1 MFLPAISEL
10 EPIARAAGE
19 AIMAI
24 YHQPFAVEYKADES
38 PLTAADKGAHE
49 VIVQALARLTPDIPV
64 LSEESDAETMQ
75 VRCSWS
81 RYWLVDPLDG
91 TKEFVSRN
99 GEFTVNIALIEEGR
113 PVWGLVYAP
122 VLDKL
127 WYGGK
132 EIGAWRVADGECEA
146 IQVRPHR
153 EGTPW
158 RVVGSRNHL
167 SQATLDYLAPFGEI
181 ELVSMGSSL
190 KFCIIA
196 EGGRRALSASCPH
209 LRMGHGG
216 GAGGAGRGGRQRDP
230 TRWLSACLQ
239 QAGYP
244 QPLVC
249 GAGLIAVARA
259 RRCKKAGQ
267 CPAFC
272 IFAFNDTSR
281 FPIQNTFLNG
291 LMVTLA

>member
-1 MFLPAISEL
+1 MFLPAISAL
-10 EPIARAAGE
+10 EPIARAAGD
-19 AIMAI
+19 AILAI
-24 YHQPFAVEYKADES
+24 YRQPFAVEYKQDES
-38 PLTAADKGAHE
+38 PLTAADQGAHE

-75 VRCSWS
+75 ARLGWS

-99 GEFTVNIALIEEGR
+99 GEFTVNIALIDHGR

-132 EIGAWRVADGECEA
+132 GIGAWRVADGKHEA
-146 IQVRPHR
+146 IQTRPH
-153 EGTPW
+153 EAGEAW

-167 SQATLDYLAPFGEI
+167 SQETLDYLAPFGEI

-196 EGGRRALSASCPH
+196 EGGAELYPRLAPTCEWDTAAAQAVLE
-209 LRMGHGG
+209 
-216 GAGGAGRGGRQRDP
+216 GAGGSVTQLDGTALAYNKPDILNP
-230 TRWLSACLQ
+230 WF
-239 QAGYP
+239 
-244 QPLVC
+244 
-249 GAGLIAVARA
+249 VARA
-259 RRCKKAGQ
+259 
-267 CPAFC
+267 
-272 IFAFNDTSR
+272 
-281 FPIQNTFLNG
+281 
-291 LMVTLA
+291 

>member
-10 EPIARAAGE
+10 EPIARAAGD
-19 AIMAI
+19 AILTI
-24 YHQPFAVEYKADES
+24 YRQPFAVEYKQDES
-38 PLTAADKGAHE
+38 PLTAADQGAHE

-75 VRCSWS
+75 ARLGWS

-99 GEFTVNIALIEEGR
+99 GEFTVNIALIDHGR

-122 VLDKL
+122 VLDRL

-132 EIGAWRVADGECEA
+132 GIGAWRVADGKHEA
-146 IQVRPHR
+146 IQTRPHGDG
-153 EGTPW
+153 EAW

-167 SQATLDYLAPFGEI
+167 SQETLDYLAPFGEI

-196 EGGRRALSASCPH
+196 EGGAELYPRLAPTCEWDTAAAQAVLE
-209 LRMGHGG
+209 
-216 GAGGAGRGGRQRDP
+216 GAGGSVTQLDG
-230 TRWLSACLQ
+230 SAL
-239 QAGYP
+239 AYNKP
-244 QPLVC
+244 DILNPWF
-249 GAGLIAVARA
+249 VARA
-259 RRCKKAGQ
+259 
-267 CPAFC
+267 
-272 IFAFNDTSR
+272 
-281 FPIQNTFLNG
+281 
-291 LMVTLA
+291 

>member
-1 MFLPAISEL
+1 MYLPAISEL
-10 EPIARAAGE
+10 EPIARAAGD
-19 AIMAI
+19 AILAI
-24 YHQPFAVEYKADES
+24 YRQPFAVEYKQDES
-38 PLTAADKGAHE
+38 PLTAADQGAHE

-75 VRCSWS
+75 ARLGWS

-99 GEFTVNIALIEEGR
+99 GEFTVNIALIDHGS

-132 EIGAWRVADGECEA
+132 GIGAWRVADGTHEA
-146 IQVRPHR
+146 IQTRPH
-153 EGTPW
+153 EAGQAW

-167 SQATLDYLAPFGEI
+167 SQATLDYLAPLGEV

-196 EGGRRALSASCPH
+196 EGGAELYPRLAPTCEWDTAAAQAVLE
-209 LRMGHGG
+209 
-216 GAGGAGRGGRQRDP
+216 GAGGSVTQLDG
-230 TRWLSACLQ
+230 SAL
-239 QAGYP
+239 AYNKP
-244 QPLVC
+244 DILNPWF
-249 GAGLIAVARA
+249 VARA
-259 RRCKKAGQ
+259 
-267 CPAFC
+267 
-272 IFAFNDTSR
+272 
-281 FPIQNTFLNG
+281 
-291 LMVTLA
+291 

>member
-10 EPIARAAGE
+10 EPIARAAGD
-19 AIMAI
+19 AILAI
-24 YHQPFAVEYKADES
+24 YRQPFAVEFKQDES
-38 PLTAADKGAHE
+38 PLTAADQGAHE

-75 VRCSWS
+75 ARLGWS

-99 GEFTVNIALIEEGR
+99 GEFTVNIALIDHGR

-132 EIGAWRVADGECEA
+132 EVGAWRVADGTHEA
-146 IQVRPHR
+146 IQTCPH
-153 EGTPW
+153 EAGQAW

-167 SQATLDYLAPFGEI
+167 SQATLDYLAPLGEV

-196 EGGRRALSASCPH
+196 EGGAELYPRLAPTCEWDTAAAQAVLE
-209 LRMGHGG
+209 
-216 GAGGAGRGGRQRDP
+216 GAGGSVTQLDG
-230 TRWLSACLQ
+230 SAL
-239 QAGYP
+239 AYNKP
-244 QPLVC
+244 DILNPWF
-249 GAGLIAVARA
+249 VARA
-259 RRCKKAGQ
+259 
-267 CPAFC
+267 
-272 IFAFNDTSR
+272 
-281 FPIQNTFLNG
+281 
-291 LMVTLA
+291 

>member
-1 MFLPAISEL
+1 MYLPAISAL
-10 EPIARAAGE
+10 EPIARAAGD
-19 AIMAI
+19 AILTI
-24 YHQPFAVEYKADES
+24 YRQPFAVEYKQDES
-38 PLTAADKGAHE
+38 PLTAADQGAHE

-75 VRCSWS
+75 ARLGWS

-99 GEFTVNIALIEEGR
+99 GEFTVNIALIDHGR

-132 EIGAWRVADGECEA
+132 EVGAWRVADGTHKA
-146 IQVRPHR
+146 IQTRPH
-153 EGTPW
+153 EAGQAW

-167 SQATLDYLAPFGEI
+167 SQETLDYLAPFGEI

-196 EGGRRALSASCPH
+196 EGGAELYPRLAPTCEWDTAAAQAVLE
-209 LRMGHGG
+209 
-216 GAGGAGRGGRQRDP
+216 GAGGSVTQLDG
-230 TRWLSACLQ
+230 SAL
-239 QAGYP
+239 AYNKP
-244 QPLVC
+244 DILNPWF
-249 GAGLIAVARA
+249 VARA
-259 RRCKKAGQ
+259 
-267 CPAFC
+267 
-272 IFAFNDTSR
+272 
-281 FPIQNTFLNG
+281 
-291 LMVTLA
+291 

>member
-1 MFLPAISEL
+1 MYLPTISEL

-24 YHQPFAVEYKADES
+24 YSQPFAVEYKQDES

-49 VIVQALARLTPDIPV
+49 VIVRALARLTPSIPV
-64 LSEESDAETMQ
+64 LSEESDVATLQ
-75 VRCSWS
+75 ARLAWS

-99 GEFTVNIALIEEGR
+99 GEFTVNIALIEQGA

-132 EIGAWRVADGECEA
+132 GLGAWRVVDGRHEA
-146 IQVRPHR
+146 IQTHLHE
-153 EGTPW
+153 EGQAW

-167 SQATLDYLAPFGEI
+167 SGETLDYLARFGDMERGDI

-196 EGGRRALSASCPH
+196 EGGAELYPRLAPTCEWDTGAAQAVLE
-209 LRMGHGG
+209 
-216 GAGGAGRGGRQRDP
+216 GAGGSVTQLDG
-230 TRWLSACLQ
+230 S
-239 QAGYP
+239 
-244 QPLVC
+244 PLRYNKPDI
-249 GAGLIAVARA
+249 LNPWFVARA
-259 RRCKKAGQ
+259 
-267 CPAFC
+267 
-272 IFAFNDTSR
+272 
-281 FPIQNTFLNG
+281 
-291 LMVTLA
+291 

>member
-1 MFLPAISEL
+1 MYLPAISEL

-19 AIMAI
+19 AIMSI
-24 YHQPFAVEYKADES
+24 YSQPFAVEYKQDES

-64 LSEESDAETMQ
+64 LSEESSPEVMAA
-75 VRCSWS
+75 RLGWS

-99 GEFTVNIALIEEGR
+99 GEFTVNIALIEQGTPR
-113 PVWGLVYAP
+113 WGLVYAP

-132 EIGAWRVADGECEA
+132 GIGAWCVADGRHEA
-146 IQVRPHR
+146 IQTRPHDA
-153 EGTPW
+153 GQVW

-167 SQATLDYLAPFGEI
+167 SQETLEYLARFGELERGEI

-196 EGGRRALSASCPH
+196 EGEAELYPRLAPTCEWNTGAAQAVLE
-209 LRMGHGG
+209 
-216 GAGGAGRGGRQRDP
+216 GAGGSVTQLDG
-230 TRWLSACLQ
+230 S
-239 QAGYP
+239 
-244 QPLVC
+244 PLC
-249 GAGLIAVARA
+249 YNKTDILNPWFVARA
-259 RRCKKAGQ
+259 
-267 CPAFC
+267 
-272 IFAFNDTSR
+272 
-281 FPIQNTFLNG
+281 
-291 LMVTLA
+291 

>member
-1 MFLPAISEL
+1 MFLPALSEL
-10 EPIARAAGE
+10 EPIARAAGD
-19 AIMAI
+19 AILTI
-24 YHQPFAVEYKADES
+24 YRQPFAVEYKQDES
-38 PLTAADKGAHE
+38 PLTAADQGAHE

-75 VRCSWS
+75 ARLGWS

-99 GEFTVNIALIEEGR
+99 GEFTVNIALIDHGR

-132 EIGAWRVADGECEA
+132 GIGAGRVADGTHKA
-146 IQVRPHR
+146 IQTRPH
-153 EGTPW
+153 EAGQAW

-167 SQATLDYLAPFGEI
+167 SQETLDYLAPFGEI

-196 EGGRRALSASCPH
+196 EGGAELYPRLAHTCEWDTAAAQAVLE
-209 LRMGHGG
+209 
-216 GAGGAGRGGRQRDP
+216 GAGGSVTQLDG
-230 TRWLSACLQ
+230 SAL
-239 QAGYP
+239 AYNKP
-244 QPLVC
+244 DILNPWF
-249 GAGLIAVARA
+249 VARA
-259 RRCKKAGQ
+259 
-267 CPAFC
+267 
-272 IFAFNDTSR
+272 
-281 FPIQNTFLNG
+281 
-291 LMVTLA
+291 

>member
-10 EPIARAAGE
+10 EPIARAAGD
-19 AIMAI
+19 AILTI
-24 YHQPFAVEYKADES
+24 YRQPFAVEYKQDES
-38 PLTAADKGAHE
+38 PLTAADQGAHE

-75 VRCSWS
+75 ARLGWS

-99 GEFTVNIALIEEGR
+99 GEFTVNIALIDHGR

-132 EIGAWRVADGECEA
+132 EVGAWRVADGTHKA
-146 IQVRPHR
+146 IQTRPH
-153 EGTPW
+153 EAGQAW

-167 SQATLDYLAPFGEI
+167 SQETLDYLAPFGEI

-196 EGGRRALSASCPH
+196 EGGAELYPRLAPTCEWDTAAAQAVLE
-209 LRMGHGG
+209 
-216 GAGGAGRGGRQRDP
+216 GAGGSVTQLDGTALAYNKP
-230 TRWLSACLQ
+230 NILNPWF
-239 QAGYP
+239 
-244 QPLVC
+244 
-249 GAGLIAVARA
+249 VARA
-259 RRCKKAGQ
+259 
-267 CPAFC
+267 
-272 IFAFNDTSR
+272 
-281 FPIQNTFLNG
+281 
-291 LMVTLA
+291 

>member
-10 EPIARAAGE
+10 EPIARAAGD
-19 AIMAI
+19 AILAI
-24 YHQPFAVEYKADES
+24 YRQPFAVEYKQDES
-38 PLTAADKGAHE
+38 PLTAADQGAHE

-75 VRCSWS
+75 ARLGWS

-99 GEFTVNIALIEEGR
+99 GEFTVNIALIDHGR

-122 VLDKL
+122 VLDRL

-132 EIGAWRVADGECEA
+132 GVGAWRVADGTHKA
-146 IQVRPHR
+146 IQTRPH
-153 EGTPW
+153 EAGQAW

-167 SQATLDYLAPFGEI
+167 SQETLDYLAPFGEI

-196 EGGRRALSASCPH
+196 EGGAELYPRLAPTCEWDTAAAQAVLE
-209 LRMGHGG
+209 
-216 GAGGAGRGGRQRDP
+216 GAGGSVTQLDGSSLAYNKP
-230 TRWLSACLQ
+230 EILNPWF
-239 QAGYP
+239 
-244 QPLVC
+244 
-249 GAGLIAVARA
+249 VARA
-259 RRCKKAGQ
+259 
-267 CPAFC
+267 
-272 IFAFNDTSR
+272 
-281 FPIQNTFLNG
+281 
-291 LMVTLA
+291 

>member
-10 EPIARAAGE
+10 EPIARAAGD
-19 AIMAI
+19 AILTI
-24 YHQPFAVEYKADES
+24 YRQPFAVEYKQDES
-38 PLTAADKGAHE
+38 PLTAADQGAHE
-49 VIVQALARLTPDIPV
+49 VIVQALARLAPDIPV

-75 VRCSWS
+75 ARLGWS

-99 GEFTVNIALIEEGR
+99 GEFTVNIALIDHGR

-132 EIGAWRVADGECEA
+132 EVGAWRVADGTHKA
-146 IQVRPHR
+146 IQTRPH
-153 EGTPW
+153 EAGQAW

-167 SQATLDYLAPFGEI
+167 SQATLDYLAPLGEV

-196 EGGRRALSASCPH
+196 EGGAELYPRLAPTCEWDTAAAQAVLE
-209 LRMGHGG
+209 
-216 GAGGAGRGGRQRDP
+216 GAGGSVTQLDGTALAYNKP
-230 TRWLSACLQ
+230 NILNPWF
-239 QAGYP
+239 
-244 QPLVC
+244 
-249 GAGLIAVARA
+249 VAR
-259 RRCKKAGQ
+259 G
-267 CPAFC
+267 
-272 IFAFNDTSR
+272 
-281 FPIQNTFLNG
+281 
-291 LMVTLA
+291 

>member
-10 EPIARAAGE
+10 EPIARAAGD
-19 AIMAI
+19 AILAI
-24 YHQPFAVEYKADES
+24 YRQPFAVEYKQDES
-38 PLTAADKGAHE
+38 PLTAADQGAHE

-75 VRCSWS
+75 ARLGWS

-99 GEFTVNIALIEEGR
+99 GEFTVNIALIDHGR

-122 VLDKL
+122 VLDRL

-132 EIGAWRVADGECEA
+132 GIGAWRVADGTHKA
-146 IQVRPHR
+146 IQTRPH
-153 EGTPW
+153 EAGQAW

-167 SQATLDYLAPFGEI
+167 SQATLDYLAPLGEV

-196 EGGRRALSASCPH
+196 EGGAELYPRLAPTCEWDTAAAQAVLE
-209 LRMGHGG
+209 
-216 GAGGAGRGGRQRDP
+216 GAGGSVTQLDGTALAYNKP
-230 TRWLSACLQ
+230 NILNPWF
-239 QAGYP
+239 
-244 QPLVC
+244 
-249 GAGLIAVARA
+249 VAR
-259 RRCKKAGQ
+259 G
-267 CPAFC
+267 
-272 IFAFNDTSR
+272 
-281 FPIQNTFLNG
+281 
-291 LMVTLA
+291 

>member
-10 EPIARAAGE
+10 EPIARAAGD
-19 AIMAI
+19 AILTI
-24 YHQPFAVEYKADES
+24 YRQPFAVEYKQDES
-38 PLTAADKGAHE
+38 PLTAADQGAHE

-75 VRCSWS
+75 ARLGWS

-99 GEFTVNIALIEEGR
+99 GEFTVNIALIDHGR

-122 VLDKL
+122 VLDRL

-132 EIGAWRVADGECEA
+132 GIGAWRVADGKHEA
-146 IQVRPHR
+146 IQTRPHGDG
-153 EGTPW
+153 EAW

-167 SQATLDYLAPFGEI
+167 SQETLDYLAPFGEI

-196 EGGRRALSASCPH
+196 EGGAELYPRLAPTCEWDTAAAQAVLE
-209 LRMGHGG
+209 
-216 GAGGAGRGGRQRDP
+216 GAGGSVTQLDGTALAYNKP
-230 TRWLSACLQ
+230 NILNPWF
-239 QAGYP
+239 
-244 QPLVC
+244 
-249 GAGLIAVARA
+249 VARA
-259 RRCKKAGQ
+259 
-267 CPAFC
+267 
-272 IFAFNDTSR
+272 
-281 FPIQNTFLNG
+281 
-291 LMVTLA
+291 